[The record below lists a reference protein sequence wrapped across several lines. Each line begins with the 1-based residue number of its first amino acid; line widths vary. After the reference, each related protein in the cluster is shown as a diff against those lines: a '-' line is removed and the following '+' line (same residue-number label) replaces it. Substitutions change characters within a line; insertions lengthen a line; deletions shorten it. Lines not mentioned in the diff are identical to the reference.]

1 MMWLFLIQQILK
13 YTILNTQTM
22 ATKYQ
27 NLSDYDSDLMPDK
40 NKVSNQQYSIAVADW
55 NSKITHNL
63 LQGAIDSLID
73 NGVKESKIK
82 IIHVPGTFELT
93 FAAKQLLNDVDSI
106 NDNVKAP
113 KYAAV
118 IVLGCVIQGDTPH
131 FDYVCQGVTQGIS
144 SLNTKTNGCPVIFG
158 VLTTNTLQQALDRAG
173 GKDGNKGVEAAITA
187 IKMANIV
194 W

>member
-1 MMWLFLIQQILK
+1 
-13 YTILNTQTM
+13 M

-144 SLNTKTNGCPVIFG
+144 SLNTMTNGCPVIFG

>member
-1 MMWLFLIQQILK
+1 
-13 YTILNTQTM
+13 M

-40 NKVSNQQYSIAVADW
+40 NKVSNQQYAIAVADW
-55 NSKITHNL
+55 NSKITHSL
-63 LQGAIDSLID
+63 LQGAVDSLID
-73 NGVKESKIK
+73 NGVTESQIK
-82 IIHVPGTFELT
+82 IVHVPGTFELT
-93 FAAKQLLNDVDSI
+93 YAAKQLLDDCMI
-106 NDNVKAP
+106 DDNKVH
-113 KYAAV
+113 KYAAI

-131 FDYVCQGVTQGIS
+131 FDFVCQGVTQGIS
-144 SLNTKTNGCPVIFG
+144 SLNTRIDGCPVIFG
-158 VLTTNTLQQALDRAG
+158 VLTTNTLQQAIDRAG